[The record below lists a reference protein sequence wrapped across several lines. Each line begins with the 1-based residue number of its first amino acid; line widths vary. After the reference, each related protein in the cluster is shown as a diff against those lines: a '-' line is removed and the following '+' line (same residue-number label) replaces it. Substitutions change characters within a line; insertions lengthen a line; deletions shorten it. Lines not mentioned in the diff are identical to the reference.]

1 MDSRLAECRA
11 HGFHLRFRPLRAG
24 VGDCSVP
31 CDAQG
36 HVDLDRLSDDLRHD
50 YFFARTLVG
59 CSFARPAVERDH

>member
-1 MDSRLAECRA
+1 M
-11 HGFHLRFRPLRAG
+11 
-24 VGDCSVP
+24 GDCSVP

-36 HVDLDRLSDDLRHD
+36 HVDLDRLSDDLRQD